1 MTSKSNH
8 ADDYNAWVKVCDR
21 YSQHLFGKCAQSLLN
36 NKEETAKLLL
46 ESFTNNESAIEAVT
60 KLRLSQANE
69 LWDALG
75 EITIDEDET
84 IESPFLHFNKGVD
97 RTTIWQWL
105 ESTFNISIAID
116 ILGLEGPNTYP
127 IDKLKGGTLKR
138 SHHSFDIIG
147 DKELRNNPDLQ
158 YAIEIFGHLIPMNT
172 QVTVYE
178 FLHNILAQSDNTKT
192 IELCR
197 QIAN

>member
-8 ADDYNAWVKVCDR
+8 SDDYNAWVKVCNR
-21 YSQHLFGKCAQSLLN
+21 YSQHLFSKCAQSLLN
-36 NKEETAKLLL
+36 NTEETAKLLL

-69 LWDALG
+69 LWEALG

-84 IESPFLHFNKGVD
+84 IESPFLHFNKGED

-138 SHHSFDIIG
+138 AHHSFDIIG